1 MVNICTQT
9 EMKTKSRF
17 RYLKLLSVFT
27 IMGICLV
34 GEVGFATPIP
44 QNIAQK
50 SPQKLEIWRY
60 SQFIQEV
67 EKGNVKKVSVDSDLT
82 TAIVTLKKNS
92 QNKKVTLVSDPQL
105 INLLIKKNIDITV
118 LSPKVNNDDKKYKL
132 LQYSD
137 FIKDVKKGSV
147 EKVSLYADRSKALV
161 GYKGKSERMLVY
173 LLNDR
178 DLIQVLTDNN
188 VDIYVLPDF
197 SERR

>member
-1 MVNICTQT
+1 MGMC
-9 EMKTKSRF
+9 
-17 RYLKLLSVFT
+17 LL
-27 IMGICLV
+27 

-44 QNIAQK
+44 PNIVQK

-67 EKGNVKKVSVDSDLT
+67 EKGNVKKVSIDSDLT

-118 LSPKVNNDDKKYKL
+118 LSPKVNDDDKKYKL

-137 FIKDVKKGSV
+137 FIKDVKKGNV

-188 VDIYVLPDF
+188 VDISVLPDF